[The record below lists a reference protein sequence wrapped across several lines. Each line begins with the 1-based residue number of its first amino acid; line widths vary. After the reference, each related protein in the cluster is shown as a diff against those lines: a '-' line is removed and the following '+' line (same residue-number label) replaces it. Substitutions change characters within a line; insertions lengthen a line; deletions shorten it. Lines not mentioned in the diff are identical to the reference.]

1 MIEGGDQREASTQS
15 KPQRSS
21 RQPNVSII
29 ELQGVVTL
37 EALLL
42 ASMAQRVEKGTR
54 APQRLEVQELACTQ
68 HIRTQRKWKP
78 APPIWLR
85 AAHIGTSS
93 MTVNVQIW
101 LILQQTRMHM
111 PLANKEVSRIVEYI
125 MISRSRPWEQEASL
139 AHRYFERHPELAM
152 EQQLGTPRQQPT
164 SGCMLNWT

>member
-1 MIEGGDQREASTQS
+1 MDVHHVGHQDALELRGWADYSAEEEMIEGGDQREASTQS

-68 HIRTQRKWKP
+68 HIRTQRK
-78 APPIWLR
+78 
-85 AAHIGTSS
+85 
-93 MTVNVQIW
+93 
-101 LILQQTRMHM
+101 
-111 PLANKEVSRIVEYI
+111 
-125 MISRSRPWEQEASL
+125 
-139 AHRYFERHPELAM
+139 
-152 EQQLGTPRQQPT
+152 
-164 SGCMLNWT
+164 